1 MSARASASRPQSL
14 RRHVVPAA
22 DHGAGA
28 SQPGFIGAAGDAE
41 INQVREIVFVKQ
53 DLGRFDVAVH
63 QADPVRGLQRFGHL
77 LDDPHRPPR
86 L

>member
-1 MSARASASRPQSL
+1 
-14 RRHVVPAA
+14 VPAA

-53 DLGRFDVAVH
+53 DVGRFDVAVH
-63 QADPVRGLQRFGHL
+63 QADPVRGLQRSGHL